1 MILADNTKRH
11 NISGVRVTFN
21 FHDQK
26 IFRSAPLCALLYKKS
41 RLLNFYYGRG
51 ILFFHLGRYK
61 RAAADFSKVL
71 RLDWRNERVV
81 LWIGR
86 AERAHRATLLPAS
99 GNVQE
104 FDGVAFP
111 LSVWDR
117 PTCHR
122 FAYAGT

>member
-1 MILADNTKRH
+1 MSSAHTTDMQY
-11 NISGVRVTFN
+11 ISLPSSHSYFN
-21 FHDQK
+21 NQK
-26 IFRSAPLCALLYKKS
+26 IFNFARQNVQLYGKNRSSKLY
-41 RLLNFYYGRG
+41 FARG

-86 AERAHRATLLPAS
+86 AERAHRATLQAS
-99 GNVQE
+99 SHIQE

>member
-1 MILADNTKRH
+1 MTLTDNTESH
-11 NISGVRVTFN
+11 NISIACASLH
-21 FHDQK
+21 FHNQK
-26 IFRSAPLCALLYKKS
+26 IFRSPPLCPAIQKKRRS
-41 RLLNFYYGRG
+41 SNFYFVRG
-51 ILFFHLGRYK
+51 IILFYIGQYR
-61 RAAADFSKVL
+61 RASVDFSKVL

-86 AERAHRATLLPAS
+86 AERAHRATLQAS
-99 GNVQE
+99 SQIQE
-104 FDGVAFP
+104 FDGVSFS